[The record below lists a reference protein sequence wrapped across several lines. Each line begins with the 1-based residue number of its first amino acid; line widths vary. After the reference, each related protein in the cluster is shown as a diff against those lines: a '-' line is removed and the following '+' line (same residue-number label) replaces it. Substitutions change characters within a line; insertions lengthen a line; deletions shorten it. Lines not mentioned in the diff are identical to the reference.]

1 MKIFSKLLGKKALTD
16 ERQYIEDNV
25 TETEY
30 MPEEHTPALIDDDT
44 TTIMDKPIE
53 SNRFNRAIETA
64 NMAMS
69 IADRALE
76 VWQESNRIEQNIA
89 MIEAAK
95 EVELQNIV
103 AKFELCKEMLTQTF
117 GQRQQGLNAH
127 YQMLDKA
134 LGTNDREMIIASLK
148 GISSIVA
155 SNPLEDFSKFIEAWN
170 DKNKPLELDF

>member
-1 MKIFSKLLGKKALTD
+1 MKIFSKLLGKKSLTD
-16 ERQYIEDNV
+16 ERQNMEDNV
-25 TETEY
+25 TEVEY
-30 MPEEHTPALIDDDT
+30 MPGEDTPALIDDDT
-44 TTIMDKPIE
+44 AAIMDKPIE
-53 SNRFNRAIETA
+53 SNRFNQAIETV

-69 IADRALE
+69 VADRALE

-134 LGTNDREMIIASLK
+134 LGTNDREMIIVSLK

-170 DKNKPLELDF
+170 DKSKPLELDF